1 MMKFRDKKSNII
13 KEAYSIK
20 EIEDKII
27 VQFSK
32 DGKEYTYSK
41 NNIELIMDDHTTDKI
56 PFIVYEFNRICYK
69 CKRPTK
75 ILTYIKFPNGD
86 DLIYP
91 WDKERLNEEKS
102 LEETITHM
110 QHPEIE
116 WYPIMVIGSD
126 EVLDNIMLE
135 KFPNFIKK
143 QYSNIQNI
151 TRLYIYF

>member
-75 ILTYIKFPNGD
+75 ILT
-86 DLIYP
+86 
-91 WDKERLNEEKS
+91 
-102 LEETITHM
+102 
-110 QHPEIE
+110 
-116 WYPIMVIGSD
+116 
-126 EVLDNIMLE
+126 
-135 KFPNFIKK
+135 FI
-143 QYSNIQNI
+143 
-151 TRLYIYF
+151 